1 VVALP
6 GNLVECELAP
16 LATSALEME
25 SETVIARLLGC
36 RFCGAQHEAFL
47 FSRRT
52 ANRTQEVVG
61 AAGVAAPTT
70 YVLLYLAA

>member
-1 VVALP
+1 
-6 GNLVECELAP
+6 
-16 LATSALEME
+16 ME
-25 SETVIARLLGC
+25 SEAVMARLLGC
-36 RFCGAQHEAFL
+36 RFCGAQHEAFV